1 MNGRNKC
8 EYKTPLKIING
19 LVVLGLVKT
28 GNLAG
33 LMKGWRKTA

>member
-8 EYKTPLKIING
+8 EDNRPLKMLNG
-19 LVVLGLVKT
+19 LVVPGLVKT